1 MNPQEKQDAEFVS
14 KDKDRFMT
22 LPGDRRTESVSL
34 AAIEVDPDNIRYV
47 PENILN
53 ENL

>member
-22 LPGDRRTESVSL
+22 LPGDRRTESFLILEKNIPDKSL
-34 AAIEVDPDNIRYV
+34 
-47 PENILN
+47 
-53 ENL
+53 